1 MSLSESQLALLE
13 LARQARERAHAPY
26 SGFKVGAAVEC
37 QDGTVFVGCNVE
49 NSSYGLSLCAERIA
63 IFKAISEGRRDLFR
77 IAVIADAYAP
87 VRPCGACRQVI
98 SDLLGADAIQPALRP
113 AVRRHPARSESLC
126 RDGLHFSVSAGCV
139 RRCDRLPG

>member
-1 MSLSESQLALLE
+1 MSLSESQIALIE
-13 LARQARERAHAPY
+13 FARQARERAHAPY

-37 QDGTVFVGCNVE
+37 EDGTVFVGCNVE

-63 IFKAISEGRRDLFR
+63 IFKAISEGRQDLRR

-98 SDLLGADAIQPALRP
+98 SDLLGVDAEVIMANLAGLTDTKNIQDLLPLP
-113 AVRRHPARSESLC
+113 FDRSYL
-126 RDGLHFSVSAGCV
+126 
-139 RRCDRLPG
+139 